1 MLTRC
6 YLFQAVHDRLHALGS
21 GKPFAHVFNY
31 KTIAYICLLPLNNL
45 LQIFFTI
52 KQPFK
57 DVIHTF
63 INAYNLETLD
73 NLSQRF
79 VIIRQ
84 PSKDIVNHKKISQ
97 IFCLLENLSQTLLTI
112 SPNHSQMFKK
122 N

>member
-1 MLTRC
+1 MSFTIR
-6 YLFQAVHDRLHALGS
+6 Q
-21 GKPFAHVFNY
+21 PF
-31 KTIAYICLLPLNNL
+31 TD
-45 LQIFFTI
+45 FFTI

-63 INAYNLETLD
+63 INAYKLETLD

-97 IFCLLENLSQTLLTI
+97 IFCLLDNLSQTLLTI

-122 N
+122 IRKPIFCFLVILDHICSIND

>member
-31 KTIAYICLLPLNNL
+31 KTIAYICLLPLDNL
-45 LQIFFTI
+45 LQIFLPLNNLSKMCLTI
-52 KQPFK
+52 
-57 DVIHTF
+57 IHTF

-84 PSKDIVNHKKISQ
+84 PVTEVCN
-97 IFCLLENLSQTLLTI
+97 N
-112 SPNHSQMFKK
+112 
-122 N
+122 